1 MPTQDSFVRPQID
14 FAFDFSVEFIGIN
27 WAAFTIDIDFM
38 IGVLEMPEMPQLTV
52 PDLGL
57 CESEVEEMALK
68 KVAYEHCP
76 SSTLEFQSV
85 IELRVVFSTVLHRN
99 ISECLVKKRLDA
111 NRSESANLQLML
123 LLRHAHPLTDCTCAR
138 TRARHAGSLHADTA
152 HSASTAHAC
161 DACMHAS
168 ARQQVRARTAV
179 LRRVCTLDICRHSWK
194 QVRMHA
200 AKCAATRGVMP
211 THAGNI
217 LKVGLHG

>member
-1 MPTQDSFVRPQID
+1 MCVCLQIMPTQDSFVRPQID

-52 PDLGL
+52 PDL
-57 CESEVEEMALK
+57 CQSEVEEMALK

-85 IELRVVFSTVLHRN
+85 IESRVVFSTVLHRN

-123 LLRHAHPLTDCTCAR
+123 LLRHAHLLTDCTCMR
-138 TRARHAGSLHADTA
+138 
-152 HSASTAHAC
+152 
-161 DACMHAS
+161 CMHACFCTPAS
-168 ARQQVRARTAV
+168 ARAHSCAETCVHIRYMQTFMETSQNACSQMCSHAWSHAHTRRQHSQSWPTWIAR
-179 LRRVCTLDICRHSWK
+179 
-194 QVRMHA
+194 
-200 AKCAATRGVMP
+200 
-211 THAGNI
+211 
-217 LKVGLHG
+217 